1 METGLRPVLPDHRKG
16 HGEAQDTGRG
26 ASPDSET
33 RPKRDLGQARQAP
46 GCEGRDVA
54 GGGRAPGPPSRLT
67 PDALRGAAFQ
77 QPLAADPTSRPRNVA
92 CAPESSLH
100 APLSVSDSP
109 RVLQGS
115 RWGSRLVTVL
125 SRARAE
131 QAWQTWGSSEPGPAL
146 RTRTPLPSQPA
157 QSHGPGTSFGYCR
170 RPPRWPGEAPA
181 RTRAGEQQRWG
192 PPPPFTATGDGH
204 REQPRGSIHTHRGG
218 FQETSLLVLEGG
230 RAVHSAAH
238 APRVCGRRR
247 TGGPRRRLPAGT
259 ASAEL
264 HGEFRSRE
272 ERTRGGHRADRT
284 EEMALASEALRRLR
298 ARVLETPPRMG
309 LRTREGRGPARG
321 QSCWGHIGDERP
333 IGLVSLLRVRPR
345 DVQSG

>member
-146 RTRTPLPSQPA
+146 CTRTPLPSQPA

-192 PPPPFTATGDGH
+192 PPPPFTADWGRAPGATTGFN
-204 REQPRGSIHTHRGG
+204 PHTQGRFPGNIFIG
-218 FQETSLLVLEGG
+218 FGG
-230 RAVHSAAH
+230 RESGTFGSACAACLRPPAH
-238 APRVCGRRR
+238 
-247 TGGPRRRLPAGT
+247 GGPAETLTCRRCERRASRRVQKQGGANPRRPQGGQDRGNGPGVGSPQKT
-259 ASAEL
+259 ACP
-264 HGEFRSRE
+264 
-272 ERTRGGHRADRT
+272 
-284 EEMALASEALRRLR
+284 RLR
-298 ARVLETPPRMG
+298 NPAKNGPTHSGGTGPCPGPVLLGSHR
-309 LRTREGRGPARG
+309 R
-321 QSCWGHIGDERP
+321 
-333 IGLVSLLRVRPR
+333 
-345 DVQSG
+345 